1 MSKMSKHYFDGIRD
15 HSHQNL
21 ILLKTEVA
29 LSNRTTNF
37 ANFKVELLYDKVGK
51 AKFNLMK
58 QSQTSPKSFINKDK

>member
-1 MSKMSKHYFDGIRD
+1 MSKHYFDGIRD

-37 ANFKVELLYDKVGK
+37 KVELLYDKVGK
-51 AKFNLMK
+51 AKLSLMK
-58 QSQTSPKSFINKDK
+58 QSQTSPKSRFINKDK